1 MRSASCMSTTA
12 CAPGS
17 PDVARI
23 DTHTRVVGW
32 LKVALPLM
40 ALAILSTLFLVAD
53 RIDPEDALPY
63 AEVDVEDLAS
73 EPRMTAPS
81 YSGMTSD
88 GGALTLT
95 ASEARPASEGT
106 AAEAQGLRLELA
118 TPDGGHTDLLAATAV
133 MDTTARQVVLSGGVT
148 VTTDTG
154 YRLETAEVAAKL
166 DRSSLESRGE
176 VRATGPAGQIT
187 AGGMT
192 LSQDNQTPGDY
203 LLIFNKG
210 VRLVYLPSG
219 ETP

>member
-1 MRSASCMSTTA
+1 M
-12 CAPGS
+12 
-17 PDVARI
+17 ARI
-23 DTHTRVVGW
+23 DSHTRMVGW

-53 RIDPEDALPY
+53 KIDPEDALPY
-63 AEVDVEDLAS
+63 AEVDVEDLAR

-81 YSGMTSD
+81 YAGTTSD

-95 ASEARPASEGT
+95 ADEARPETEGT

-118 TPDGGHTDLLAATAV
+118 TPDGGRTQLRAATAV
-133 MDTTARQVVLSGGVT
+133 MDQAGQQVLMSGGVI

-154 YRLETAEVAAKL
+154 YRLETAEVVAKL
-166 DRSSLESRGE
+166 DRSSLQSLGA
-176 VRATGPAGQIT
+176 VQATGPAGEIT

-192 LSQDNQTPGDY
+192 LNQDNQTPGAY
-203 LLIFNKG
+203 LLVFNTD
-210 VRLVYLPSG
+210 VRLIYLPGG